1 MRALERL
8 LLPLVLTAV
17 AAYASPGLAA
27 FCGAALLVIW
37 ALVELIGFYGS
48 RFYGDG
54 RHDHH

>member
-8 LLPLVLTAV
+8 LLPLVLVAV

-37 ALVELIGFYGS
+37 ALVELIGFCGE

-54 RHDHH
+54 HRR